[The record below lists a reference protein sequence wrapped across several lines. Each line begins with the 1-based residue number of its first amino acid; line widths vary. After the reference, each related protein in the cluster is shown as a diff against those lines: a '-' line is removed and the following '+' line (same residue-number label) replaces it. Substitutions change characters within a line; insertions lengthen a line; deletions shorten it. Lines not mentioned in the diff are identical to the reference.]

1 MRRARLALLAAVVGL
16 ALTAAAEPYES
27 DPDLAT
33 RDADYAAGKAA
44 VDAKDWK
51 EAAQRFERA
60 LVRNP
65 DHADLQNIAAF
76 TYRNLGQ
83 YDLALRH
90 YKRALEIDPRHRG
103 AHEYLGETYLLTN
116 DLEGARRHLQALRE
130 ICLLPCDEL
139 GLLDKA
145 IATYVERKKR
155 PG

>member
-1 MRRARLALLAAVVGL
+1 MRRLARALLAAVASL
-16 ALTAAAEPYES
+16 ALAAAAEPYES

-33 RDADYAAGKAA
+33 RDEDYAAGKRA

-51 EAAQRFERA
+51 EASKRFERA

-83 YDLALRH
+83 YDLAFRH

-103 AHEYLGETYLLTN
+103 AHEYLGETYLLTG
-116 DLEGARRHLQALRE
+116 DVAGARRHLQALKE

-145 IATYVERKKR
+145 IARALEQKK
-155 PG
+155 PPA